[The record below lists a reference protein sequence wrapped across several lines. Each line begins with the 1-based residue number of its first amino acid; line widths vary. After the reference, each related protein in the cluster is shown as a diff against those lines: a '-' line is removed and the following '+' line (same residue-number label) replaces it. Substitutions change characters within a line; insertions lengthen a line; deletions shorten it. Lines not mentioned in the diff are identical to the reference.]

1 MKARW
6 RRRWSAEAA
15 FDAALG
21 LKKQMAGKRPAIANF
36 NEKTTDLFR

>member
-1 MKARW
+1 MKARG

-21 LKKQMAGKRPAIANF
+21 LKSKWPGRARPLQISMKKR
-36 NEKTTDLFR
+36 